1 MAAPYS
7 LHVGAHSLQIA
18 ELTDTH
24 HHGTTVWPAG
34 ETLCF
39 YFRDLAA
46 KSINGLAGKRVLE
59 LGSGTG
65 ILAIYLALLGAAVV
79 ATDQDVPVILDN
91 LRANV
96 DRNRP
101 SALTGTGATSYDII
115 IAAHNWGTTPG
126 PALDRLARLP
136 ASSWASGIDNDLSTA
151 GLQSMPWDYIIAADC
166 IYTLEPLPLLLQSI
180 DCLVGSGPSKT
191 VVLVAME
198 RRDPLVSDQFVGQS
212 KALDFVV
219 AKVPR
224 SKLNK
229 DVAHESMEVY
239 KLTRRAG
246 KRATATI

>member
-34 ETLCF
+34 ETVCF

-46 KSINGLAGKRVLE
+46 KSTNGLTGRRVLE

-91 LRANV
+91 LRAKV
-96 DRNRP
+96 DHNRP
-101 SALTGTGATSYDII
+101 NALTGTGATSYDIVV
-115 IAAHNWGTTPG
+115 AAHNWETAPSA
-126 PALDRLARLP
+126 ALCRLARLP
-136 ASSWASGIDNDLSTA
+136 ASSWASGINDLSTT
-151 GLQSMPWDYIIAADC
+151 GSPPMPWDYIIAAKC

-180 DCLVGSGPSKT
+180 DCLVGS
-191 VVLVAME
+191 
-198 RRDPLVSDQFVGQS
+198 
-212 KALDFVV
+212 
-219 AKVPR
+219 
-224 SKLNK
+224 
-229 DVAHESMEVY
+229 
-239 KLTRRAG
+239 
-246 KRATATI
+246 

>member
-1 MAAPYS
+1 MTAPYS

-46 KSINGLAGKRVLE
+46 KSTNGLSGKRVLE

-65 ILAIYLALLGAAVV
+65 ILAVYLALLGAAVV

-101 SALTGTGATSYDII
+101 SALTGTGATSYDVVVT
-115 IAAHNWGTTPG
+115 AHNWGTVPSA
-126 PALDRLARLP
+126 ALDQLARLP
-136 ASSWASGIDNDLSTA
+136 ASSWASGIDNDPSA
-151 GLQSMPWDYIIAADC
+151 GDSQAVPWDYIIAADC

-180 DCLVGSGPSKT
+180 DCLVGSGPSKS

-198 RRDPLVSDQFVGQS
+198 RRDPLVSNQFVEQS
-212 KALDFVV
+212 KALEFVV

-246 KRATATI
+246 KRAVTTL

>member
-46 KSINGLAGKRVLE
+46 KSTNGLAGKRVLE

-65 ILAIYLALLGAAVV
+65 ILAVYLALLGAAVV
-79 ATDQDVPVILDN
+79 ATDQDVPIILDN

-101 SALTGTGATSYDII
+101 SALTGIGATSYDII
-115 IAAHNWGTTPG
+115 VAAHNWGTTPS

-136 ASSWASGIDNDLSTA
+136 ASSWASDNDLSTA
-151 GLQSMPWDYIIAADC
+151 DSQPMPWDYIIAADC

-198 RRDPLVSDQFVGQS
+198 RRDPLVSDRFVEQS
-212 KALDFVV
+212 KALGFVV

-246 KRATATI
+246 KRTTATI